1 MTQPSV
7 AIITSTIGR
16 AELEQ
21 TILSVQN
28 QSYSCKHYV
37 FVDGEIFWHKAKAI
51 LDKYPNVIPIY
62 LPMNTGKNLM
72 LNSSINAIAPFLVS
86 EDIICYLDDDNRIT
100 KNHVETIVDELNTGA
115 DFVYS
120 LRSFYL
126 SDGAFICRDDF
137 QSLGNWRPRGSVQL
151 SINLGEHQKTL
162 EYDLDILGHHI
173 DTNCYALPKNIAL
186 MVAQSWYSGLENDR
200 VVYKKLK
207 DLGLKGQTTGKY
219 TVHYV
224 VDFDKFINVRAL
236 FPELPLSDQYNNE
249 LSSEIL
255 KILCQK
261 NIEMYGNERPWAKE

>member
-100 KNHVETIVDELNTGA
+100 KNHVETIVDELNTGV

-126 SDGAFICRDDF
+126 SDGTFICRDDF
-137 QSLGNWRPRGSVQL
+137 QSLGNWRPRGSIQL
-151 SINLGEHQKTL
+151 SIQFGEHQK
-162 EYDLDILGHHI
+162 H
-173 DTNCYALPKNIAL
+173 
-186 MVAQSWYSGLENDR
+186 
-200 VVYKKLK
+200 
-207 DLGLKGQTTGKY
+207 
-219 TVHYV
+219 
-224 VDFDKFINVRAL
+224 
-236 FPELPLSDQYNNE
+236 
-249 LSSEIL
+249 
-255 KILCQK
+255 
-261 NIEMYGNERPWAKE
+261 